1 MADAPGDWRDLLGNW
16 LAAPGFVDFRKET
29 SQEGR
34 AAVQFST
41 NEMVVGTL
49 VRGFGSFDFAL
60 LLADLDPLSVLP
72 IVARIDGKESACH
85 WQRGCG

>member
-29 SQEGR
+29 SQERR
-34 AAVQFST
+34 AAVQFSID
-41 NEMVVGTL
+41 EMVVGAL